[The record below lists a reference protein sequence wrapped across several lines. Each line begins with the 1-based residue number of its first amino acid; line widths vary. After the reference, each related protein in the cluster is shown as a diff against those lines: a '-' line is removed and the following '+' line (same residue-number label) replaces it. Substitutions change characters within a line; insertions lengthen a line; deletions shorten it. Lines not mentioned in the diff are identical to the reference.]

1 MASVWSEI
9 WNGLIRGLNYILQA
23 FYHLGGYGVAIILL
37 TIVVKAILL
46 PLTWKQTRSMLALQ
60 RLQPEMKK
68 LQEKYKNDKEKLGQ
82 EMMKF
87 YKENKVNP
95 LSGCLPLILQMPV
108 FIALYEVLRKYVIT
122 PPIMLVGNVFT
133 SGTSASRIIGGS
145 AKYFFSNTGFLWVK
159 NLSDRT
165 ITADPFFVLIILMAL
180 TTWYSQKQ
188 VMSDPRQQKM
198 MLIMP
203 FLMAFIAIQL
213 PAGVVLYWI
222 TTNVLQIVQQWA
234 IARVDQKKLIAAG
247 GDKAAIAGKAPP
259 AGAGAKEMWAKAAAL
274 LGKGPKPGQG
284 KAGAPPVTGQKQ
296 GGKQKP
302 GPQKPGGQKP
312 GGQKSGAQKP
322 AGQKPGGKGAGQPQ
336 GKGGKPSKSGG
347 GAIAKPGTLGGKPK
361 PSGTGSADVRK
372 PKPKPSGS
380 AQSSKGGQ
388 SRQGKP
394 GGSKKKGKGR

>member
-37 TIVVKAILL
+37 TIVVKLILL

-122 PPIMLVGNVFT
+122 PPIMLVGNTFA
-133 SGTSASRIIGGS
+133 SGTSISRVVGGS

-165 ITADPFFVLIILMAL
+165 ITADPYFVLIILMAL

-222 TTNVLQIVQQWA
+222 VTNVLQIVQQWA
-234 IARVDQKKLIAAG
+234 IARVDQKKLAASG
-247 GDKAAIAGKAPP
+247 GDKAAIAAKVPSTEK
-259 AGAGAKEMWAKAAAL
+259 GAKQAWAKAAAL
-274 LGKGPKPGQG
+274 LGKGSEPGQG
-284 KAGAPPVTGQKQ
+284 NAAGPVTGQKQ
-296 GGKQKP
+296 GGKPKP
-302 GPQKPGGQKP
+302 GPQKPGGQKTGP
-312 GGQKSGAQKP
+312 QKQGGK
-322 AGQKPGGKGAGQPQ
+322 KPGGKGAGQPQ
-336 GKGGKPSKSGG
+336 SKGGSAAKSGG

-361 PSGTGSADVRK
+361 PSGTGAADVRK
-372 PKPKPSGS
+372 PKPKPAGS
-380 AQSSKGGQ
+380 PQTPKGGQ

>member
-1 MASVWSEI
+1 LASIWSEI
-9 WNGLIRGLNYILQA
+9 WNGLLKGLNYILQA

-37 TIVVKAILL
+37 TIVVKIVLL

-95 LSGCLPLILQMPV
+95 LSGCLPLLLQLPV

-133 SGTSASRIIGGS
+133 SGTPISKAIGSGANTS
-145 AKYFFSNTGFLWVK
+145 YFFSKTGFIWVK
-159 NLSDRT
+159 NLSDST
-165 ITADPFFVLIILMAL
+165 ISADPFWILIILMAL

-198 MLIMP
+198 MLVMP
-203 FLMAFIAIQL
+203 FLMAFIAIRL

-222 TTNVLQIVQQWA
+222 VTNTLQIAQQSV
-234 IARVDQKKLIAAG
+234 ISRVDRKHLAAEAVG
-247 GDKAAIAGKAPP
+247 KPGAAAKAPP
-259 AGAGAKEMWAKAAAL
+259 AGKGGKLAPGKPDSGKSGGAAAQGRQKTGGKGSAQTQPKGGAQPKAGAK
-274 LGKGPKPGQG
+274 G
-284 KAGAPPVTGQKQ
+284 
-296 GGKQKP
+296 
-302 GPQKPGGQKP
+302 
-312 GGQKSGAQKP
+312 
-322 AGQKPGGKGAGQPQ
+322 
-336 GKGGKPSKSGG
+336 KSGG
-347 GAIAKPGTLGGKPK
+347 GAMVKSGSAGGKPK
-361 PSGTGSADVRK
+361 PQGTGSTDVRK
-372 PKPKPSGS
+372 PKPKPAGTSQTGKGAS
-380 AQSSKGGQ
+380 AGRPS
-388 SRQGKP
+388 KP

>member
-1 MASVWSEI
+1 MASIWSQI
-9 WNGLIRGLNYILQA
+9 WNGLLSGLNYILQA

-37 TIVVKAILL
+37 TIVVKIVLL

-68 LQEKYKNDKEKLGQ
+68 LQEKYKGDKEKLGQ

-95 LSGCLPLILQMPV
+95 LSGCLPLVLQLPV

-133 SGTSASRIIGGS
+133 SGTAISKAMGVGANTS
-145 AKYFFSNTGFLWVK
+145 YFFSKTGFLWVK
-159 NLSDRT
+159 NLSDST
-165 ITADPFFVLIILMAL
+165 ISADPFWILIILMAL

-203 FLMAFIAIQL
+203 FLMAFIAIRL

-222 TTNVLQIVQQWA
+222 VTNVLQIAQQSV
-234 IARVDQKKLIAAG
+234 ISRVDKKKLAEEAVGKPGAA
-247 GDKAAIAGKAPP
+247 AKAPP
-259 AGAGAKEMWAKAAAL
+259 AGKGGKTAPGKPAQGKSGGVAALRGRQKSGGKKSAQTQSKGGAQPKAGAK
-274 LGKGPKPGQG
+274 GKSG
-284 KAGAPPVTGQKQ
+284 GATMS
-296 GGKQKP
+296 
-302 GPQKPGGQKP
+302 KPGGQ
-312 GGQKSGAQKP
+312 
-322 AGQKPGGKGAGQPQ
+322 
-336 GKGGKPSKSGG
+336 
-347 GAIAKPGTLGGKPK
+347 GGKPK
-361 PSGTGSADVRK
+361 PQGTGPADVRK
-372 PKPKPSGS
+372 PKPKPAGAPQAGKGASAGRSGKS
-380 AQSSKGGQ
+380 
-388 SRQGKP
+388 